1 MTPKDPN
8 ALGIKPSTKTHT
20 HVAKRHTWALGL
32 GLSQTTQGAPLPQA
46 SPVGTTRTNCC
57 QIRTWFEGLGKA
69 LMYLESHDNRNI

>member
-32 GLSQTTQGAPLPQA
+32 ALSQTTQGGPFPR
-46 SPVGTTRTNCC
+46 PVLWAVQELTAARLGP
-57 QIRTWFEGLGKA
+57 GLKDWA
-69 LMYLESHDNRNI
+69 KP